1 MTDHKLDLDSV
12 LTSFRE
18 TFAPVLKVQ
27 QKGLQTLERL
37 ARYQFA
43 VASDYLDWSIAHAN
57 VGVTSST
64 LADGV
69 AKHTELNSRLGD
81 KLRAR
86 AQEFSQIAGETQGA
100 VSQWF
105 NQTTADV
112 VRKTK
117 KAA

>member
-12 LTSFRE
+12 LANFRE

-105 NQTTADV
+105 NQSTADV